1 MPAGRIVAGMDIG
14 NSTTEVLLLER
25 NGEDV
30 RYVAGA
36 MTPTTGVKGTLDNV
50 RGCMTALDESLRAAG
65 LGYAPRFGSTRPP
78 R

>member
-36 MTPTTGVKGTLDNV
+36 HDAHH
-50 RGCMTALDESLRAAG
+50 RR
-65 LGYAPRFGSTRPP
+65 
-78 R
+78 

>member
-36 MTPTTGVKGTLDNV
+36 MTPTTGVKDVSYTHLDV
-50 RGCMTALDESLRAAG
+50 YKRQGKSQRK
-65 LGYAPRFGSTRPP
+65 RSR
-78 R
+78 

>member
-1 MPAGRIVAGMDIG
+1 MKQIDSTGGERMPAGRIVAGMDIG

-36 MTPTTGVKGTLDNV
+36 MTPTTEIG
-50 RGCMTALDESLRAAG
+50 RAHV
-65 LGYAPRFGSTRPP
+65 
-78 R
+78 

>member
-1 MPAGRIVAGMDIG
+1 MKQIDSTGGEHMPAGRIVAGMDIG

-36 MTPTTGVKGTLDNV
+36 MTPTTGV
-50 RGCMTALDESLRAAG
+50 
-65 LGYAPRFGSTRPP
+65 
-78 R
+78 